1 MKAHLKYLAYKL
13 DTSFWFVPGLMIAV
27 AIAFSFAMVS
37 LDHALQNASI
47 DVSTWLYGATPDGA
61 RQLLTT
67 IASSTI
73 TVTSL
78 VFSMTL
84 VALTLAS
91 QQLGPR
97 LLENFI
103 RNRANQL
110 VIGFFVATFVYSLL
124 VLRAVSDVAGT
135 QFVPICATVVAIGLS
150 IVSSGI
156 LIFFI
161 HHVAQSIQAD
171 AVVANVSANLDR
183 LIAGHFAETE
193 DCGPAMPAD
202 EAWPADFDDKATPVH
217 AMESGYVQTL
227 DIHALKNLA
236 ADRKTTLRLKYRP
249 GHFIVKGS
257 PIAHYYFPGTDGPD
271 NLSKEITS
279 KFVIGPKRTSAQDV
293 EYEMRVIAEI
303 AIRALSP
310 GINDFYTAITS
321 VDRLTAA
328 LASVMGRRFP
338 SADFRD
344 ERGKIVLRTVP
355 PDFGGLLDT
364 AFNDIRQS
372 ARGNTAV
379 TIRLLESLTVLAKM
393 SVREEHKGVIG
404 KHIDM
409 VGRSAAEF
417 IFDPNDKSD
426 AEERLREAR
435 RSLIRHA

>member
-1 MKAHLKYLAYKL
+1 
-13 DTSFWFVPGLMIAV
+13 MIV
-27 AIAFSFAMVS
+27 LAIAFSFAIVS
-37 LDHALQNASI
+37 LDHALQDASI

-84 VALTLAS
+84 VSLTLAS

-110 VIGFFVATFVYSLL
+110 VIGYFVSTFVYSLL
-124 VLRAVSDVAGT
+124 VLRAVSDVSGT
-135 QFVPICATVVAIGLS
+135 QFVPLCATAAAIGLS

-161 HHVAQSIQAD
+161 HHVAKSIQAD
-171 AVVANVSANLDR
+171 VVVADVSANLDK
-183 LIAGHFAETE
+183 LITSHFAETE
-193 DCGPAMPAD
+193 DRGPAIPAD
-202 EAWPADFDDKATPVH
+202 EGWPEDFDEKATPVY
-217 AMESGYVQTL
+217 AVESGYIQTL
-227 DIHALKNLA
+227 DIRALKSVA
-236 ADRKTTLRLKYRP
+236 ADRKIALRLEYRP
-249 GHFIVKGS
+249 GHFIVEGS
-257 PIAHYYFPGTDGPD
+257 PIAHFFPGPD
-271 NLSKEITS
+271 DSDDLRKEINS

-310 GINDFYTAITS
+310 GINDFYTAITC
-321 VDRLTAA
+321 VDRLTVA
-328 LASVMGRRFP
+328 LVSVMNRRFP

-344 ERGKIVLRTVP
+344 EQGKITLRTVP
-355 PDFGGLLDT
+355 PDFEGLLDT

-372 ARGNTAV
+372 AHGNTAV

-393 SVREEHKGVIG
+393 SAQAEHKGAIG

-409 VGRSAAEF
+409 VGRAAAEF

-426 AEERLREAR
+426 ADERLKEAR
-435 RSLIRHA
+435 QSLARRP